1 MNIGRLDSA
10 IKLINLNKFISGR
23 FNIPNELRDELLAA
37 FLHTLCKVLSFI
49 WDAEEDRKEVHLLA
63 LMLGVLAATQSVVEH
78 GFIHI
83 ECDADLFG
91 CSDSLSIEGVPQYL
105 LPAG

>member
-1 MNIGRLDSA
+1 MLD
-10 IKLINLNKFISGR
+10 
-23 FNIPNELRDELLAA
+23 
-37 FLHTLCKVLSFI
+37 
-49 WDAEEDRKEVHLLA
+49 
-63 LMLGVLAATQSVVEH
+63 VLAATQSVVEH

-91 CSDSLSIEGVPQYL
+91 CSDSLSVEEVPQYL